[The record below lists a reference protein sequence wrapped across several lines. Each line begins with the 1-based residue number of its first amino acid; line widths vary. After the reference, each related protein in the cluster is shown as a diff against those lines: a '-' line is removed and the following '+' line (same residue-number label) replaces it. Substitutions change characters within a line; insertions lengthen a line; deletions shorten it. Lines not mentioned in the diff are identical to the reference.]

1 MNPSHAASAA
11 QKQASSKREDKRRQL
26 MHLAA
31 QAMNRD
37 GAAAVTPALLAGNTG
52 LSRNALYHYFPDK
65 EALLFACYRDAAEK
79 ILTTGEMARDPAKS
93 SSAQLTALIKGLL
106 DAPDHVAIFHDLDL
120 LPRENAESL
129 RALQSRGLSAI
140 RRIIDG
146 GIENGEIREIKSGTA
161 AHVLLG
167 ISEWARLWTTWTG
180 VAIHSADHG
189 PNAEVSLG
197 DSIAHCLLH
206 GFRRGA
212 QPPQSPPPVDY
223 LMGNA
228 IDVLDKEA
236 VGTEKRLA
244 LLGVASQLFN
254 RRGIGATSID
264 DIASAAG
271 ATKGLIYHH
280 FDNKE
285 ALVDA
290 CYDRAFDIY
299 ERFADEAESS
309 AGIGSMQS
317 LTWPMHLCAQAML
330 SRSPPLIL
338 QAGAAK
344 LPTRHR
350 RRAIALAERFR
361 RDMQRAIEEGLTDQ
375 LAMPIVDLSA
385 GAFFWIP
392 RWHREAAKIGPFN
405 LGEQIVDLLC
415 EGMLAP

>member
-1 MNPSHAASAA
+1 
-11 QKQASSKREDKRRQL
+11 

-65 EALLFACYRDAAEK
+65 EALLFACYRDAAEE
-79 ILTTGEMARDPAKS
+79 ILNTAEMARDPVRTS
-93 SSAQLTALIKGLL
+93 REQLTALIKGLL

-120 LPRENAESL
+120 LPPESAKSL
-129 RALQSRGLSAI
+129 RALQSKGLKAI
-140 RRIIDG
+140 RRIIDD
-146 GIENGEIREIKSGTA
+146 GIKSGEFREINSGTA

-167 ISEWARLWTTWTG
+167 ISEWARLWATWTG
-180 VAIHSADHG
+180 TTIQEPDQSS
-189 PNAEVSLG
+189 NAGMSLG
-197 DSIAHCLLH
+197 DAIAHCLLH
-206 GFRRGA
+206 GFRRDV
-212 QPPQSPPPVDY
+212 QPLHPPPPVDY
-223 LMGNA
+223 LMSNA
-228 IDVLDKEA
+228 IDVLDREA

-299 ERFADEAESS
+299 ERFADEAEGA
-309 AGIGSMQS
+309 AGTGAMQS

-338 QAGAAK
+338 QGGATK

-350 RRAIALAERFR
+350 QRAVALAERFR
-361 RDMQRAIEEGLTDQ
+361 RDMQCTIDKGIA
-375 LAMPIVDLSA
+375 
-385 GAFFWIP
+385 
-392 RWHREAAKIGPFN
+392 
-405 LGEQIVDLLC
+405 DLLC
-415 EGMLAP
+415 EGMLTC

>member
-1 MNPSHAASAA
+1 MNTSNAASTA
-11 QKQASSKREDKRRQL
+11 QTQTSSKREDKRRQL

-31 QAMNRD
+31 KTMNRD
-37 GAAAVTPALLAGNTG
+37 GAAAVTPASLAGNTG

-65 EALLFACYRDAAEK
+65 EALLFACYRDAAEEV
-79 ILTTGEMARDPAKS
+79 LNTAEMARDPGQTS
-93 SSAQLTALIKGLL
+93 REQLTALIKSLL

-120 LPRENAESL
+120 LPSDGAKSL
-129 RALQSRGLSAI
+129 RALQSKGLRSI
-140 RRIIDG
+140 RRIIDD
-146 GIENGEIREIKSGTA
+146 GIKSGELREINSGTA

-167 ISEWARLWTTWTG
+167 ISEWARLWATWTG
-180 VAIHSADHG
+180 TAIQEPDQSS
-189 PNAEVSLG
+189 NTETSLG
-197 DSIAHCLLH
+197 NAIAHCLLH
-206 GFRRGA
+206 GFRREG
-212 QPPQSPPPVDY
+212 QPPQSPPPVDH

-228 IDVLDKEA
+228 IDVLDREA
-236 VGTEKRLA
+236 VGAEKRSA

-299 ERFADEAESS
+299 ERFADEAEGA
-309 AGIGSMQS
+309 AGTGSMQS

-338 QAGAAK
+338 QAGATK

-350 RRAIALAERFR
+350 QRAIALAERFR
-361 RDMQRAIEEGLTDQ
+361 RDMLHAIDKGVTDP

-392 RWHREAAKIGPFN
+392 RWHREAAKIGPFT

-415 EGMLAP
+415 EGMLV